1 MAESTTT
8 APAARASGDLG
19 APDGFAAGDQP
30 AVLWDF
36 GAFVETA
43 ADGDHRLN
51 LLIEGV
57 HCGGCVHKI
66 ESALVLPENLI
77 RVDRVNLLVVLCW
90 YAARPR

>member
-8 APAARASGDLG
+8 APAARESGDLG

-30 AVLWDF
+30 AVLRDF

-43 ADGDHRLN
+43 ADGHHRLN
-51 LLIEGV
+51 LLVEGV

-66 ESALVLPENLI
+66 ESALKYVSS
-77 RVDRVNLLVVLCW
+77 VQ
-90 YAARPR
+90 AAPVCAPPTNS